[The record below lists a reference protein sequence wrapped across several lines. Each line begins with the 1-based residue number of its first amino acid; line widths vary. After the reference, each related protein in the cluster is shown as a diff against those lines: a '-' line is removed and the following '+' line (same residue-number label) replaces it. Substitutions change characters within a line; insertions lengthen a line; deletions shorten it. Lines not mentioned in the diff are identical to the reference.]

1 VTTAT
6 DTVLDRE
13 GARRLATRS
22 FAGRDVG
29 NRLGLELEWH
39 VYDPSDH
46 TRRLTPDEVTGIVGA
61 GGPLAPGVT
70 TSVEP
75 GGQVELN
82 TPPLPTTDACRLA
95 TTAAAELRA
104 RLVTAGLEPVAVG
117 TDPHRT
123 PENLLDVPRYRAM
136 AATFTARGGHGVQ
149 MMANTAAFQ
158 VNVDLGTD
166 GERWR
171 LVHEVGPVLVAAF
184 ANSPVGPGGAR
195 GWQSHRL
202 ANWWAVDPSRTRPV
216 PHLRD
221 PAEAWLRYAL
231 DANVLLIR
239 RGDEAVPVLEPFPFE
254 RWMRDG
260 HPLGPPTVDDFAYHL
275 TTLFPPVRPRG
286 YLELRFLDAL
296 ELPHWLVAA
305 GLVTGFLHDSVRR
318 DVAAV
323 VEPAAGRWIDAARL
337 GLADEALARIA
348 DDVTE
353 LALTGLDRS
362 GAGAEVLG
370 AVRRWRD
377 TELRARRSPASAV
390 ASRWERTGTVIP
402 TPGVGDS

>member
-1 VTTAT
+1 MTTAT

-46 TRRLTPDEVTGIVGA
+46 ARRLTPDEVTGIVGA

-104 RLVTAGLEPVAVG
+104 RLVAAGLEPVAVG

-136 AATFTARGGHGVQ
+136 AATFAARGGHGVQ

-184 ANSPVGPGGAR
+184 ANSPVGPGGAG

-216 PHLRD
+216 PHLGD

-254 RWMRDG
+254 RWMQDG

-305 GLVTGFLHDSVRR
+305 GLVAGFLHDSVRR
-318 DVAAV
+318 DVTAV

-362 GAGAEVLG
+362 GAGADVIG

-377 TELRARRSPASAV
+377 TELRARRSPASVV

-402 TPGVGDS
+402 ARGVGDS

>member
-1 VTTAT
+1 
-6 DTVLDRE
+6 
-13 GARRLATRS
+13 
-22 FAGRDVG
+22 
-29 NRLGLELEWH
+29 
-39 VYDPSDH
+39 
-46 TRRLTPDEVTGIVGA
+46 
-61 GGPLAPGVT
+61 
-70 TSVEP
+70 
-75 GGQVELN
+75 
-82 TPPLPTTDACRLA
+82 
-95 TTAAAELRA
+95 
-104 RLVTAGLEPVAVG
+104 
-117 TDPHRT
+117 
-123 PENLLDVPRYRAM
+123 
-136 AATFTARGGHGVQ
+136 
-149 MMANTAAFQ
+149 
-158 VNVDLGTD
+158 
-166 GERWR
+166 
-171 LVHEVGPVLVAAF
+171 
-184 ANSPVGPGGAR
+184 
-195 GWQSHRL
+195 
-202 ANWWAVDPSRTRPV
+202 
-216 PHLRD
+216 
-221 PAEAWLRYAL
+221 
-231 DANVLLIR
+231 
-239 RGDEAVPVLEPFPFE
+239 
-254 RWMRDG
+254 MRDG